1 MGGSPYFFSVVLVGY
16 INSEGLKLK
25 NIILFNTV
33 VLMLA
38 LLVCTSNVF
47 AATELNEEAPDFT
60 LKSLKGSNL
69 KLSEFRGDVVLVNF
83 WASWCGPCRQEM
95 PILNDLYL
103 KYRDMGFTLLGVNVE
118 KNTAKAANMVRDL
131 RVVYP
136 VLFDQQSKVSKLYKV
151 DDMPTTVLVD
161 RDGNMRY
168 LHRGYKSGTEDEY
181 VRQVRE
187 LMAE

>member
-1 MGGSPYFFSVVLVGY
+1 MLLLSLFACVAPA
-16 INSEGLKLK
+16 SEELK
-25 NIILFNTV
+25 
-33 VLMLA
+33 
-38 LLVCTSNVF
+38 
-47 AATELNEEAPDFT
+47 EAPDFT
-60 LKSLKGSNL
+60 LKSMKGSNL
-69 KLSEFRGDVVLVNF
+69 KLSEFRGDVVLINF

-103 KYRDMGFTLLGVNVE
+103 KYRDQGFTLLGINVE
-118 KNTAKAANMVRDL
+118 KNPTKAANMIRDV

-136 VLFDQQSKVSKLYKV
+136 VLFDNQSKVSKQYNV
-151 DDMPTTVLVD
+151 DDMPTTILVD

-168 LHRGYKSGTEDEY
+168 LHGGYKPGAEDEY

>member
-1 MGGSPYFFSVVLVGY
+1 MKKLVSIKAAG
-16 INSEGLKLK
+16 
-25 NIILFNTV
+25 
-33 VLMLA
+33 LML
-38 LLVCTSNVF
+38 LISVFVSSVF
-47 AATELNEEAPDFT
+47 AATEAEDKEDEKAAPDFT

-69 KLSEFRGDVVLVNF
+69 KLSEFRGDVVMINF
-83 WASWCGPCRQEM
+83 WATWCGPCQQEM

-103 KYRDMGFTLLGVNVE
+103 KYRDEGLTMLGVNVE
-118 KNTAKAANMVRDL
+118 KNTSKAADMIREL

-136 VLFDQQSKVSKLYKV
+136 VLFDKQSQVSKDYNV

-161 RDGNMRY
+161 RDGNLRY
-168 LHRGYKSGTEDEY
+168 VHQGFKSGNEDEY

>member
-1 MGGSPYFFSVVLVGY
+1 MKNVKKIMTTGIVV
-16 INSEGLKLK
+16 S
-25 NIILFNTV
+25 
-33 VLMLA
+33 A
-38 LLVCTSNVF
+38 LLMTSYAF
-47 AATELNEEAPDFT
+47 AAIEAEEKAPEPAPNFT

-69 KLSEFRGDVVLVNF
+69 KLSEFRGDVVMINF
-83 WASWCGPCRQEM
+83 WATWCGPCRQEM

-103 KYRDMGFTLLGVNVE
+103 KYRDKGFTLLGINVE
-118 KNTAKAANMVRDL
+118 DNKTKAARMTQEL

-136 VLFDQQSKVSKLYKV
+136 VLFDNTSEVSKQYEV

-168 LHRGYKSGTEDEY
+168 LHRGFLPGSEDEY
-181 VRQVRE
+181 QRQVRE

>member
-1 MGGSPYFFSVVLVGY
+1 MKTPKLIIATALFVFASALGGS
-16 INSEGLKLK
+16 
-25 NIILFNTV
+25 
-33 VLMLA
+33 A
-38 LLVCTSNVF
+38 F
-47 AATELNEEAPDFT
+47 AATELKGAAPDFT

-69 KLSEFRGDVVLVNF
+69 KLSEFRGDVVMINF

-118 KNTAKAANMVRDL
+118 ENSSKAANMIREL
-131 RVVYP
+131 KVVFP
-136 VLFDQQSKVSKLYKV
+136 VLFDTENTVSKLYKV
-151 DDMPTTVLVD
+151 EAMPSTIIVD

-168 LHRGYKSGTEDEY
+168 LHRGYVPGTEDEY
-181 VRQVRE
+181 QRQVRE

>member
-1 MGGSPYFFSVVLVGY
+1 MK
-16 INSEGLKLK
+16 KLK
-25 NIILFNTV
+25 RMTV
-33 VLMLA
+33 ISLMVLMPLMALNALA
-38 LLVCTSNVF
+38 
-47 AATELNEEAPDFT
+47 AKELKEEAPDFT

-69 KLSEFRGDVVLVNF
+69 KLSEFRGDVVMINF
-83 WASWCGPCRQEM
+83 WATWCGPCRQEM

-103 KYRDMGFTLLGVNVE
+103 KYRDTGFTLLGVNVE
-118 KNTAKAANMVRDL
+118 KNSSKAADMIRDL

-136 VLFDQQSKVSKLYKV
+136 VLFDTDNKVSKLYEV
-151 DDMPTTVLVD
+151 NDMPTTVLVD

-168 LHRGYKSGTEDEY
+168 LHRGYVQGTEDEY